1 MKKKI
6 VYIEVIIM
14 LSLFFLFMNIWNSRR
29 EINKT
34 ANSEP
39 LPTQIHIEEE
49 TSPSIIT
56 IDLFSQTNLASE
68 GVYQFVKEWGTKGSS
83 DGQFNYPKNVVI
95 DWKDNIYIVDY
106 KNSRIQKFDSYGNF
120 ITKWVCSINEDEQLV
135 FIYAIAA
142 DAEGN
147 IYTSGSEGS
156 DCIQKFTSDGNLI
169 KKWKSNIPP
178 SEIIIAPDEYM
189 YLAMDDSLESDAII
203 KFDCINSFT
212 KCFEIFKDIT
222 SETVNTIAINSSG
235 EIFAVITC
243 SPRYAPGY
251 GSEGYNESIIQ
262 KYTSEGHIKE
272 KWCFE
277 KEVLV
282 DKTITPY
289 KETSAIVCSVP
300 YITGIKIDPENN
312 IFITDCNNHCIWKL
326 SPEGK
331 IVAKWGTEG
340 SAEGQFSY
348 PSDIEIDS
356 EGNVYVVDSGNN
368 RIQKFKVNIE
378 QKEEN

>member
-212 KCFEIFKDIT
+212 KCFEIFKRHYF
-222 SETVNTIAINSSG
+222 G
-235 EIFAVITC
+235 KQL
-243 SPRYAPGY
+243 
-251 GSEGYNESIIQ
+251 IQ
-262 KYTSEGHIKE
+262 
-272 KWCFE
+272 
-277 KEVLV
+277 
-282 DKTITPY
+282 
-289 KETSAIVCSVP
+289 
-300 YITGIKIDPENN
+300 
-312 IFITDCNNHCIWKL
+312 
-326 SPEGK
+326 
-331 IVAKWGTEG
+331 
-340 SAEGQFSY
+340 
-348 PSDIEIDS
+348 
-356 EGNVYVVDSGNN
+356 
-368 RIQKFKVNIE
+368 
-378 QKEEN
+378 